1 METLAHTGTSGA
13 TECDPK
19 VLECSSQARGAL
31 SIRLEQIRQALS
43 KGDGGAYR
51 IGAAEAPQ
59 MQGEA
64 DDAVADGQVVWRS
77 RVITVDAC

>member
-1 METLAHTGTSGA
+1 MEALAHAGTGGTTQS
-13 TECDPK
+13 DPK

-31 SIRLEQIRQALS
+31 SIGLEQIRQALS

-59 MQGEA
+59 MQCEA

-77 RVITVDAC
+77 SVITVDAC